1 MKPIPNKQKTD
12 KWKCVYCGKCF
23 STKDALG
30 SHLSGEFEDLTTAV
44 DWVVDQMEELNVKP

>member
-1 MKPIPNKQKTD
+1 MTKPNKPKTD